1 MTKRV
6 VEWKAAWES
15 RDLGRILALYAPDAT
30 HASALVQKLRP
41 ETASA
46 TLHGAAEIGDYFARG
61 LARFTWLRF
70 DVVTVTEDAARS
82 AVEYRRRSNVDGDAP
97 AHVLEL
103 LEWRPD
109 GRLGAVRV
117 FHI

>member
-1 MTKRV
+1 MTTRV
-6 VEWKAAWES
+6 AEWKAAWES
-15 RDLGRILALYAPDAT
+15 RDLRRILALYAPDAT
-30 HASALVQKLRP
+30 HASALVRQFRP
-41 ETASA
+41 ETAST
-46 TLHGAAEIGDYFARG
+46 TLRGVAEIGEYFGRA

-70 DVVTVTEDAARS
+70 DVVSVTEDAERS
-82 AVEYRRRSNVDGDAP
+82 AVEYRRQSNVDGDAP

-117 FHI
+117 FHV